1 MNGWARPSRPAAPA
15 VVAAAVLG
23 LWWLV
28 AHNGGSGW
36 VQALGD
42 VVFGTLFIG
51 IFGPGVILLRAT
63 VTVSHAP
70 TDGVVGTPFEV
81 TFAASTRLRICAR
94 APFKGEVFVGP
105 TGRTRRPEDRVLLTP
120 QRRGVYRALP
130 VDIVTA
136 APFAMQWWTRRVVVF
151 LPSPLHV
158 APRPGRPESLP
169 LRSDEDAGAT
179 IDWVQTD
186 IGDPRGARP
195 YRPGDSRRRVHWSA
209 TAHAGELMV
218 RELERPAAEPVTVRV
233 VLPPDPE
240 EAERTAE
247 RALGTI
253 QRLLERGALV
263 VLSTT
268 EATGPVTARVADRRG
283 AGRRMACAVPQSG
296 SSSSVAVTPRSR

>member
-1 MNGWARPSRPAAPA
+1 MSRWARPSRPAAPA
-15 VVAAAVLG
+15 AVAAGVLG

-51 IFGPGVILLRAT
+51 IFGPGVILMCAK
-63 VTVSHAP
+63 VNVSQAP
-70 TDGVVGTPFEV
+70 VDGVVGQPMEV
-81 TFAASTRLRICAR
+81 SITASTRLRICAR
-94 APFKGEVFVGP
+94 VPFEGEVFVGP
-105 TGRTRRPEDRVLLTP
+105 TRRAQRPQDRVLLTP
-120 QRRGVYRALP
+120 QRRGVYRELP

-136 APFAMQWWTRRVVVF
+136 APFALQWWTRRALLF

-158 APRPGRPESLP
+158 APRPGRPDSLP

-218 RELERPAAEPVTVRV
+218 RELERPAAEPITVTV

-240 EAERTAE
+240 ESERVAE
-247 RALGTI
+247 RALGTLM
-253 QRLLERGALV
+253 RLLDQGALV
-263 VLSTT
+263 ILSTT
-268 EATGPVTARVADRRG
+268 EVSGAVTGSVADRRA
-283 AGRRMACAVPQSG
+283 AGRRMARAVPQSG
-296 SSSSVAVTPRSR
+296 TSARVTVAPRTR